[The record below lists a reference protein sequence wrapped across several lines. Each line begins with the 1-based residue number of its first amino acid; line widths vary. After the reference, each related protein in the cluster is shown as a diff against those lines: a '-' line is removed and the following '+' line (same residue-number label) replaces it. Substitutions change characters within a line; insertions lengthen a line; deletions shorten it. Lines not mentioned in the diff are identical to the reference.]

1 VLDVERAQTVLG
13 EVRRLTEDSRDTLQC
28 RIDAVLDKM
37 ASVELCV
44 LASDEPV
51 TVDAFLAGVEA
62 SCRQATATLNR

>member
-1 VLDVERAQTVLG
+1 MLDVERAQTVLG